1 MFLRSYELILI
12 GGNGSLTSYAVS
24 SVYGYQIQ
32 HTFNFIQIL
41 GASLLSSITSC
52 SDPPYI
58 ITSSNL
64 QNKLVSCN
72 INFKISLISFITIT
86 HITVKKLKIKL
97 KQSKLFVEC
106 DY

>member
-1 MFLRSYELILI
+1 MYRVSWLFFAVLFKFKLNINILKCVWLFNFFRSYELILI

-24 SVYGYQIQ
+24 CVYGYQIQ
-32 HTFNFIQIL
+32 HTFNFIQVL

-64 QNKLVSCN
+64 QNKLVS
-72 INFKISLISFITIT
+72 
-86 HITVKKLKIKL
+86 
-97 KQSKLFVEC
+97 
-106 DY
+106 